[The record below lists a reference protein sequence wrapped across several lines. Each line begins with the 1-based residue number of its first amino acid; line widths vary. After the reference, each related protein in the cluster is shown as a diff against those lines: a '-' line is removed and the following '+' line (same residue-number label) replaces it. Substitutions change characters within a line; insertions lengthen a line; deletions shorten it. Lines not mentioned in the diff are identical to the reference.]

1 VLYKMTALPISNQTT
16 EENLVEHSNWE
27 CPKCQNKE
35 FEAGQF
41 AATGGGLTKF
51 LNIQNKKF
59 TTVTCT
65 QSSFTEMY
73 KTSTSALGNVLDVFG
88 N

>member
-1 VLYKMTALPISNQTT
+1 MLYKMTALPISNQTT

-51 LNIQNKKF
+51 LNIQNK
-59 TTVTCT
+59 
-65 QSSFTEMY
+65 
-73 KTSTSALGNVLDVFG
+73 
-88 N
+88 